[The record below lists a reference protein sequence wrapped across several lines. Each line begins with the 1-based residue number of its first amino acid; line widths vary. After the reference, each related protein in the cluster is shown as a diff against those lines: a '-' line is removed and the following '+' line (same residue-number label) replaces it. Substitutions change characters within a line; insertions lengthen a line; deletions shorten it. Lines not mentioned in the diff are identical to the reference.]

1 MKVYLGPYTNWI
13 GPYQIAEKILFWMD
27 RHEDDRV
34 HKFGTWLDENIPGL
48 TSFCQWIESKKKR
61 KIKVRIDHY
70 DTWSLDSTLAHIIL
84 PALIQLRDCS
94 QSYGYVE
101 DADAPVDMAKAFAED
116 QEDFYDSN
124 AHKRWVWA
132 LNEMIFAFEC
142 KVNDNWDE
150 QFWSGEF
157 GKLEFVETDVE
168 EVNYATGKKEKVVT
182 TTDALMGTRECDW
195 EGRQKMQDRISNGF
209 RLFGKYYEALWD

>member
-1 MKVYLGPYTNWI
+1 MKVYIGPYTNWI
-13 GPYQIAEKILFWMD
+13 GPYQIAEFILFWMD

-34 HKFGTWLDENIPGL
+34 HKFGTWLDEKVPGL
-48 TSFCQWIESKKKR
+48 TKLCLWLESKKKR
-61 KIKVRIDHY
+61 KIKVRLDPY
-70 DTWSLDSTLAHIIL
+70 DTWSLDNTLAYIIL
-84 PALIQLRDCS
+84 PGLKQLRDTS
-94 QSYGYVE
+94 QSFGYIE
-101 DADAPVDMAKAFAED
+101 DSDAPPEMCKAIAED

-142 KVNDNWDE
+142 KINDDWDE
-150 QFWSGEF
+150 QFWSGEW
-157 GKLEFVETDVE
+157 GKAEFEDAGE
-168 EVNYATGKKEKVVT
+168 ELIDGEMVKLSKPLASM
-182 TTDALMGTRECDW
+182 MGTRTCDW